1 MALSQSK
8 RDFVISP
15 LKGNL
20 HSTHTCRQT
29 KTHVVKQSSQSQSSI
44 FTELYSVSE
53 KVTPLFT
60 SLSIFFSSPS
70 SPFLSFHAALFSYPS
85 FFPLSGLFSVQQC
98 PSEHEDPATKPD
110 GIDGELGTP
119 SDSLPPT
126 YHQLH
131 GLLQLGETW
140 CRWWKDLHQDRG
152 SEHGECGCLKAFIYL
167 FYNKCC
173 INSSDWCAEP
183 QMYLSG
189 SEVGQISDGVYWRW
203 QVMMNSAC
211 GCWLIWGPR
220 HSAVTH
226 LSKNRST
233 GPSQTLTCHTEILYI

>member
-85 FFPLSGLFSVQQC
+85 FFSPSLVFLVCSSAPVSMKIQPLNQTALMVSWERPLTVYHPPITSYMVSYSWVKRDVADEKTFTKTGDQSMVSV
-98 PSEHEDPATKPD
+98 
-110 GIDGELGTP
+110 
-119 SDSLPPT
+119 
-126 YHQLH
+126 
-131 GLLQLGETW
+131 
-140 CRWWKDLHQDRG
+140 
-152 SEHGECGCLKAFIYL
+152 
-167 FYNKCC
+167 
-173 INSSDWCAEP
+173 
-183 QMYLSG
+183 
-189 SEVGQISDGVYWRW
+189 
-203 QVMMNSAC
+203 
-211 GCWLIWGPR
+211 
-220 HSAVTH
+220 AV
-226 LSKNRST
+226 
-233 GPSQTLTCHTEILYI
+233 

>member
-1 MALSQSK
+1 MEMALSQSK

-131 GLLQLGETW
+131 GLLQLGET
-140 CRWWKDLHQDRG
+140 
-152 SEHGECGCLKAFIYL
+152 
-167 FYNKCC
+167 
-173 INSSDWCAEP
+173 
-183 QMYLSG
+183 
-189 SEVGQISDGVYWRW
+189 
-203 QVMMNSAC
+203 
-211 GCWLIWGPR
+211 
-220 HSAVTH
+220 
-226 LSKNRST
+226 
-233 GPSQTLTCHTEILYI
+233 

>member
-1 MALSQSK
+1 MWSSSHPNHSLPSSPSCIQS
-8 RDFVISP
+8 
-15 LKGNL
+15 
-20 HSTHTCRQT
+20 
-29 KTHVVKQSSQSQSSI
+29 VKKWHHCLLPCQS
-44 FTELYSVSE
+44 
-53 KVTPLFT
+53 
-60 SLSIFFSSPS
+60 FFSSPS

-85 FFPLSGLFSVQQC
+85 FFSLSGLFSVQQC

-203 QVMMNSAC
+203 QVMM
-211 GCWLIWGPR
+211 WLLADMR
-220 HSAVTH
+220 A
-226 LSKNRST
+226 
-233 GPSQTLTCHTEILYI
+233 QTLCCHSPV